1 MMNFHLGGIR
11 AGLAA
16 RRGDTADDGMNYRH
30 AFHAGNFADLVKHA
44 TLTELLGALTADASP
59 LTVVDTHAGAGGYDL
74 DGELARRTG
83 EAAQGI
89 FRLMAADDA
98 PEAFEALKAAVRA
111 GNARGEVRFYP
122 GSPSLIAGSLRK
134 GDHYVACELRD
145 DDVALLRRTLAP
157 FSGAKAVQADGF
169 AMAEREAGKGGR
181 LFVLIDPPFERG
193 DDYARI
199 ATTLA
204 SVLSR
209 DPGACVAA
217 WLPLKDL
224 ETFDAFLRSAE
235 PACPDLLVAE
245 ARLKPLTDPM
255 KMNGC
260 AMVVANPPKG
270 IEKRIE
276 QACGW
281 VVERLGEPGGKA
293 EVWRTGR

>member
-1 MMNFHLGGIR
+1 
-11 AGLAA
+11 
-16 RRGDTADDGMNYRH
+16 MNYRH

-44 TLTELLGALTADASP
+44 TLTLLLDALAADPAP

-83 EAAQGI
+83 EAAQGV
-89 FRLMAADDA
+89 FRLMTADDA
-98 PEAFEALKAAVRA
+98 PRGFDRLKAAVRA
-111 GNARGEVRFYP
+111 GNPAGGVRFYP
-122 GSPSLIAGSLRK
+122 GSPSLIAAALRK
-134 GDHYVACELRD
+134 GDRYVACELRD
-145 DDVALLRRTLAP
+145 DDVALLGQTLAP
-157 FSGAKAVQADGF
+157 FPGAKAVQTDGY

-199 ATTLA
+199 AATLA
-204 SVLSR
+204 SVLLL
-209 DPGACVAA
+209 DPDACVAV

-224 ETFDAFLRSAE
+224 ETFDAFLRSVE
-235 PACPDLLVAE
+235 PACGDLLAAE

-270 IEKRIE
+270 IDEPLAE
-276 QACGW
+276 VCAW
-281 VVERLGEPGGKA
+281 VVERLGEPGGRA